1 MRKMLSIGKY
11 PVSLALWKESKR
23 YYDIGVGT
31 TSYCVS
37 ITLWK
42 INVNLRINITRKL
55 VKG

>member
-1 MRKMLSIGKY
+1 MLSIGKY

-42 INVNLRINITRKL
+42 ITVSLRINITRKL